1 MEDKKCEYVRAVKVY
16 KGEWKSRFQFLDY
29 PKVTLDLDPRL
40 LEEGYLPGA
49 RYLFAVILV
58 GLLRKST

>member
-29 PKVTLDLDPRL
+29 PKVTLDLRL

-49 RYLFAVILV
+49 GYLFAVILV